1 MKKNNV
7 FLRILTEIWQLPQHI
22 IAYVIMLVNC
32 KSKRLYISKDGIRYY
47 LVKRLFNSG
56 ISLGNYIFLDLDGFY
71 INYGNPIIKHERGHQ
86 IQSLI
91 LGPLYLIIIGLP
103 SIIGNIINRI
113 RYRYFI
119 KTYNSDLYYKQ
130 PWEAWADRLGGVVRK
145 SSKNVKGL

>member
-1 MKKNNV
+1 MKV

-32 KSKRLYISKDGIRYY
+32 KSKRLYISEDGIRYY

-56 ISLGNYIFLDLDGFY
+56 ISLGNYIFLDLHGFFNEY
-71 INYGNPIIKHERGHQ
+71 EYGGPIIKHEHGHQ

-113 RYRYFI
+113 KYKYF
-119 KTYNSDLYYKQ
+119 KNYYNPDSYYKQ
-130 PWEAWADRLGGVVRK
+130 PWEAWADRLGGIVRK
-145 SSKNVKGL
+145 SRKDIKGL